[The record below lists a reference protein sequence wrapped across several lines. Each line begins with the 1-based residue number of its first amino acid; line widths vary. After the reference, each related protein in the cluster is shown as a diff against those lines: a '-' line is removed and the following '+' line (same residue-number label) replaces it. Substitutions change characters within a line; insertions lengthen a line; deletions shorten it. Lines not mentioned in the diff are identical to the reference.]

1 MMAAAKRRP
10 EQSTILNEISEKDDF
25 KTIANSDGEVE
36 DEFQASKKAQRGT
49 VQHTLTPTHCPDSD
63 LKKAIQEQQIYPE
76 CEVIIKGR
84 NLLDIN

>member
-49 VQHTLTPTHCPDSD
+49 V
-63 LKKAIQEQQIYPE
+63 
-76 CEVIIKGR
+76 
-84 NLLDIN
+84 